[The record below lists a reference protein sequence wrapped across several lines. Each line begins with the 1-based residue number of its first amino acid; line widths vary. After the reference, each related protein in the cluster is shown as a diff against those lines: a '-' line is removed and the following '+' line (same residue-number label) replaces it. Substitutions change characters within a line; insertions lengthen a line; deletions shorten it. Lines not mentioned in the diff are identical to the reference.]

1 MTRSL
6 IGLVLVCTGLFS
18 FSPRQAQASAFDV
31 SPVTLTLTAQATS
44 GMITVTNRGTE
55 PMRFHVSAF
64 SWQQKG
70 SGEMV
75 LNPTNEVVFFPAMLT
90 LNPKEARNLRVG
102 VNIKPGAVEKTYRVF
117 VQELPPAVTSENPG
131 VVRVLTKMGIPVF
144 VQPTAAPTAKP
155 VLSELAVQG
164 HQITFKLTNA
174 GNRHLRLQKLLV
186 SATNNG
192 KVLHTKEIDP
202 WYVLAGGTHT
212 YAVELPVDVCKALK
226 SVHVELESDSGAAK
240 ASLADAHC
248 VP

>member
-6 IGLVLVCTGLFS
+6 VGLVLVCTGLFS
-18 FSPRQAQASAFDV
+18 ISPRAAHASAFDV

-44 GMITVTNRGTE
+44 AMVTVTNRGTE

-64 SWQQKG
+64 SWQQNGK
-70 SGEMV
+70 GEMV

-90 LNPKEARNLRVG
+90 LNPKEARNLRIG
-102 VNIKPGAVEKTYRVF
+102 VNVKPGATEKTYRVF

-144 VQPTAAPTAKP
+144 VQPSAPVAKP
-155 VLSELAVQG
+155 VLSALAVQG
-164 HQITFKLTNA
+164 HQVSFKLTNA
-174 GNRHLRLQKLLV
+174 GNKHLRLQKLVV

-192 KVLHTKEIDP
+192 KVLHAKEIDP

-212 YAVELPVDVCKALK
+212 YVVELPADVCKALK
-226 SVHVELESDSGAAK
+226 SVQVELESDSGAAK

-248 VP
+248 AP